1 MTSSTVSTSFFG
13 SLQRIPRDAIFAL
26 TAEYIQDTSPKK
38 VNLGQGTY
46 RDENG
51 QPWVLPSV
59 LAARERLAKDL
70 KHEYLPIL
78 GHAEFRQATA
88 QAVLG
93 REIYESRSPKVCSR
107 SILCYG
113 PLLS

>member
-1 MTSSTVSTSFFG
+1 MTSGTVSTSFFG
-13 SLQRIPRDAIFAL
+13 SLQRIPKDAIFAL
-26 TAEYIQDTSPKK
+26 TAEYIQDTSSKK

-46 RDENG
+46 RDEKG

-78 GHAEFRQATA
+78 GHAEFLQAAA

-93 REIYESRSPKVCSR
+93 QEIYESRSPKVCFSSR
-107 SILCYG
+107 SCHST
-113 PLLS
+113 P